1 MTLTTIDNLRT
12 LHECRPLMREAWQLM
27 ERLYPICRSI
37 TGEGVR
43 QSLAI
48 VASTFPLRS
57 TRSPSGTQVFDWE
70 VPLEWNV
77 REAWIK
83 GPDGRRVVD
92 LRDHTLHLMSY
103 STPVRATMTTGG
115 ITAASALASGPP
127 RLDSLSNQLLPG
139 GLGILPP
146 ASRCSR
152 RYRMGTTRCASTA
165 LSPPGISRTASA

>member
-1 MTLTTIDNLRT
+1 VTTIDSLRT
-12 LHECRPLMREAWQLM
+12 LEECRPLMGEAWQLM

-37 TGEGVR
+37 TGAGVR

-48 VASTFPLRS
+48 VGEHVPLEINEV
-57 TRSPSGTQVFDWE
+57 PSGTPVFDWE

-103 STPVRATMTTGG
+103 STPLRATMR
-115 ITAASALASGPP
+115 LAEL
-127 RLDSLSNQLLPG
+127 REHLHSLP
-139 GLGILPP
+139 
-146 ASRCSR
+146 
-152 RYRMGTTRCASTA
+152 
-165 LSPPGISRTASA
+165 